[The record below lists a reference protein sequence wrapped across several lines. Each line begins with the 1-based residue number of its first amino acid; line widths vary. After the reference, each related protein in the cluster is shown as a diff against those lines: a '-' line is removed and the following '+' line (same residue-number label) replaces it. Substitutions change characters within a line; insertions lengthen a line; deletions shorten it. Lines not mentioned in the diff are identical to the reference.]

1 MGIRNERNP
10 YGQGQPCVRDLN
22 CLSISV
28 SVQGASGARGVFCIM
43 GNETS
48 AAASKGEAEEANAEK
63 LRAIQRMDISLRRK
77 LRGGVQY
84 NMKVVL
90 KGPRGSGKSTLLKR
104 LQGLPFTTEVR
115 ILVSRAYFHVPKP
128 LFSTAEG
135 CYRLHGVLKYENHAT
150 RSIPRHQRSR
160 QGLSIGA
167 SRGRRT
173 QSRWRSGTWWIR
185 ASS

>member
-1 MGIRNERNP
+1 
-10 YGQGQPCVRDLN
+10 
-22 CLSISV
+22 
-28 SVQGASGARGVFCIM
+28 M

-48 AAASKGEAEEANAEK
+48 AASSKGEAEEANAEK
-63 LRAIQRMDISLRRK
+63 LRAIQRMDVSLRRK

-115 ILVSRAYFHVPKP
+115 ILVSRTHFHVSKP

-135 CYRLHGVLKYENHAT
+135 CYRLSDVL
-150 RSIPRHQRSR
+150 
-160 QGLSIGA
+160 
-167 SRGRRT
+167 
-173 QSRWRSGTWWIR
+173 
-185 ASS
+185 